1 MSRNWIWGLGI
12 SILVMLS
19 IVVFDSKP
27 VTEQDTRLGE
37 FMLQGLRDDLAGV
50 HKMVFKNSEM
60 ITTLESR
67 DGNWVVLERFGFDAD
82 FGKLAGLLKA
92 ITGSRLTE
100 RKTSKPKNFSIL
112 GVASNDPD
120 AVEIEIFSKQSSYTV
135 LVGNSVSNRTGQYIR
150 LLKHETEANQ
160 VWLIDTELE
169 SSADP
174 AYWLDD
180 AVIDVEAERV
190 QRVMFSQGEVVLVA
204 ERKDGELELQGLAE
218 GAELRYP
225 TIVNTLARALVNVRL
240 IDLVPAGQVDFSSAS
255 KAQFSLDDESEIN
268 LVVVETQGSYWLNL
282 LDHAHSEWA
291 FEVDSLVFENL
302 TKQPEDLLKQAD

>member
-1 MSRNWIWGLGI
+1 MSRSWIWGLGI

-19 IVVFDSKP
+19 IVVFDSNP
-27 VTEQDTRLGE
+27 VAEKDSRLGE
-37 FMLQGLRDDLAGV
+37 YMLQGLRDDLPEV
-50 HKMVFKNSEM
+50 RKMVFKNSEM
-60 ITTLESR
+60 VTTLSSR

-82 FGKLAGLLKA
+82 FGKLAGLLKS

-112 GVASNDPD
+112 GIANDDPD
-120 AVEIEIFSKQSSYTV
+120 AVEIEIFSKQGSYTV

-150 LLKHETEANQ
+150 LLKHETESNQ

-190 QRVMFSQGEVVLVA
+190 QGVMFSQGEVVLVA
-204 ERKDGELELQGLAE
+204 ERKDGEFELQGLTE

-225 TIVNTLARALVNVRL
+225 TIVDTLARALVNVRL
-240 IDLVPAGQVDFSSAS
+240 IDVVPAAQVDFSAAS
-255 KAQFSLDDESEIN
+255 KAQFLLDDESEIN
-268 LVVVETQGSYWLNL
+268 LIVVETEGSYWLNL
-282 LDHAHSEWA
+282 VDHEHSEWA
-291 FEVDSLVFENL
+291 FEVNSLVFENL
-302 TKQPEDLLKQAD
+302 TKQLEDLLKQAE